1 MNPYRLKDVFNY
13 LTSSN
18 QLLKRKL
25 KLGTSEIPIP
35 PKRSDVT
42 AIEAINRFT
51 KANPRVDTTSL
62 KPLSVKHSNVRQS
75 NVNEPNE
82 GAIQSAFDTATR
94 DAQFEGYP
102 APNYEKFKARYLKK
116 NMKADGGRIGYAGA
130 GLVKTFSLLKNLNK
144 TGSIR
149 GLEEKLTKKFRSEGM
164 DLLEAIKKAQVEST
178 TIKNKAKNKILDD
191 AMKETDI
198 TSDDYVEL
206 IDQKIKIIEPEYYT
220 DIKRW
225 NDSRPDLADKT
236 RALFYPD
243 WAEAKYGENY
253 AGVLQNKQAKAIRE
267 NIDPNVKE
275 PLSPSDQMVSDI
287 DDMNTAN
294 IDEFFDGRK
303 KNAEGGRAGYEDGGR
318 IGFMEGK
325 LVKQGPNTGK
335 IAVKDLKL
343 VKNKKG
349 KIISRQTKY
358 FKDMET
364 ANAAIQKHKEGK
376 SGQLKYKKSKKI
388 LNDPKLKSEFLKYS
402 MGKDVTGK
410 MIRKKY
416 GLSNDEFFY
425 GGLREIIDKDFLQY
439 SKSQV
444 LKSKTIKNMLLLHNN
459 KLSKDF
465 IRNGLIV
472 PDDIIEKLGLNTS
485 EAATASARL
494 SQHYSGMDF
503 GFKELKS
510 IRRNSKS
517 GNKLFEAMNKFSFG
531 NPYKSKLYNISLQLI
546 DDQLGNETGTF
557 ESLKKKASYILKKN
571 KIKGFD
577 INEIA
582 GVTGTA
588 KTGVGEFS
596 QFVDI
601 MDSNLN
607 QKQMASF
614 QAAFSVARQNI
625 LDNPNNFTT
634 ESKKINK
641 LASRFEREYGVKL
654 PRIRALNEVEKY
666 YSPKRLEELKNQGLD
681 IKAASKKLKYTVQM
695 PPGAM
700 TINEFVD
707 QSTPSAKR
715 QLNMTLEL
723 IKQKNPAVAK
733 KVNIALNSG
742 LPIDDIAREIA
753 RIPGVKPFAR
763 TFMKIGGPFE
773 VAFLGLDIAN
783 EVSKGVPL
791 DTSVQQGISNITLGL
806 AGDPKKYQMRD
817 LSNAASEIGVNNTGF
832 QELKNILDLEKKIE
846 EEKKLLD
853 DMQFFNE
860 ESSGG
865 LKGNFNL
872 EEKQKDILN
881 LEEQYKTQALELSNL
896 KNFDSLFEDYNS
908 ATEYL
913 ARKEYN
919 KTLDSRKDRVY
930 PESGTMGSDFM
941 TTIMNPIQSFLPQNL
956 METGL
961 GVISNATRPYV
972 RAAQKIPFIGSI
984 FEPTSDAAKLSAMS
998 QEEKDQRALDM
1009 NIIKQNYHPVMGTTM
1024 TGEQMQPYYDKFFSK
1039 GGIASLTKT
1048 IPPESGPTPH
1058 GLPSLMKR
1066 GIKI

>member
-1 MNPYRLKDVFNY
+1 MNPYRLKNVFEY
-13 LTSSN
+13 LTSNN

-42 AIEAINRFT
+42 TIEAINRFN
-51 KANPRVDTTSL
+51 KANPRVDTTNL
-62 KPLSVKHSNVRQS
+62 KPLSVKHSNVG
-75 NVNEPNE
+75 ETDE
-82 GAIQSAFDTATR
+82 GVIQGAFDTATR
-94 DAQFEGYP
+94 EAQQSGFP
-102 APNYEKFKARYLKK
+102 APNYEKFKARYLKR
-116 NMKADGGRIGYAGA
+116 NMKA
-130 GLVKTFSLLKNLNK
+130 
-144 TGSIR
+144 
-149 GLEEKLTKKFRSEGM
+149 
-164 DLLEAIKKAQVEST
+164 
-178 TIKNKAKNKILDD
+178 
-191 AMKETDI
+191 
-198 TSDDYVEL
+198 
-206 IDQKIKIIEPEYYT
+206 
-220 DIKRW
+220 
-225 NDSRPDLADKT
+225 
-236 RALFYPD
+236 
-243 WAEAKYGENY
+243 
-253 AGVLQNKQAKAIRE
+253 
-267 NIDPNVKE
+267 
-275 PLSPSDQMVSDI
+275 
-287 DDMNTAN
+287 
-294 IDEFFDGRK
+294 
-303 KNAEGGRAGYEDGGR
+303 DGGR

-325 LVKQGPNTGK
+325 LVEQGPNTGK

-343 VKNKKG
+343 IKDKEGN
-349 KIISRQTKY
+349 IISRQTKY

-402 MGKDVTGK
+402 MGKNVTGK

-439 SKSQV
+439 SKSQA

-485 EAATASARL
+485 EAATASSRL

-588 KTGVGEFS
+588 RTGVGEFS

-641 LASRFEREYGVKL
+641 LASRFEKEYGVKL

-707 QSTPSAKR
+707 QSTPNAKK
-715 QLNMTLEL
+715 QLNISLEL
-723 IKQKNPAVAK
+723 LKESNPEAAK
-733 KVNIALNSG
+733 KVTIALNSG

-753 RIPGVKPFAR
+753 RIPGVKQFRKAF
-763 TFMKIGGPFE
+763 TAIGGPIGAAIE
-773 VAFLGLDIAN
+773 AAFAFATYNN
-783 EVSKGVPL
+783 EISKGTPHATAL
-791 DTSVQQGISNITLGL
+791 EITQRDASFGL
-806 AGDPKKYQMRD
+806 AGEVDQARMTD
-817 LSNAASEIGVNNTGF
+817 LTNAGQEIGVNTTGF
-832 QELKNILDLEKKIE
+832 QELKTILDLEKKIE
-846 EEKKLLD
+846 KEKALLQSYNQMDENFLPITSQEKEKGFSQDFDFEQQENKIADLESQYRIQATKLK
-853 DMQFFNE
+853 
-860 ESSGG
+860 SS
-865 LKGNFNL
+865 
-872 EEKQKDILN
+872 E
-881 LEEQYKTQALELSNL
+881 
-896 KNFDSLFEDYNS
+896 NFDTLFQDYNS
-908 ATEYL
+908 AVEYL
-913 ARKEYN
+913 ARKQYN
-919 KTLDSRKDRVY
+919 KTVDDRKNRVY
-930 PESGTMGSDFM
+930 PDAGTMGSDFM

-961 GVISNATRPYV
+961 SVPTSLIPGINKDIDFSIATRPYV
-972 RAAQKIPFIGSI
+972 RAAQKIPFIGD
-984 FEPTSDAAKLSAMS
+984 FFKPTSDAAKLSAMS
-998 QEEKDQRALDM
+998 QEQKDQRALDM
-1009 NIIKQNYHPVMGTTM
+1009 NIVKQNYHPVMGTTM
-1024 TGEQMQPYYDKFFSK
+1024 RPDQMEEYYANYFSK

-1048 IPPESGPTPH
+1048 IPPESGPNSQ
-1058 GLPSLMKR
+1058 GLQGLLNRVK
-1066 GIKI
+1066 KI

>member
-1 MNPYRLKDVFNY
+1 MNPYRLKNVFEY
-13 LTSSN
+13 LTSNN
-18 QLLKRKL
+18 QLLKKKL

-42 AIEAINRFT
+42 TIEAINRFN
-51 KANPRVDTTSL
+51 KANPRVDTTNL

-75 NVNEPNE
+75 NVNQPSE
-82 GAIQSAFDTATR
+82 GSIQSAFDTATR
-94 DAQFEGYP
+94 DAQFEGFP
-102 APNYEKFKARYLKK
+102 APNYEKFKARYLKR
-116 NMKADGGRIGYAGA
+116 NMKA
-130 GLVKTFSLLKNLNK
+130 
-144 TGSIR
+144 
-149 GLEEKLTKKFRSEGM
+149 
-164 DLLEAIKKAQVEST
+164 
-178 TIKNKAKNKILDD
+178 
-191 AMKETDI
+191 
-198 TSDDYVEL
+198 
-206 IDQKIKIIEPEYYT
+206 
-220 DIKRW
+220 
-225 NDSRPDLADKT
+225 
-236 RALFYPD
+236 
-243 WAEAKYGENY
+243 
-253 AGVLQNKQAKAIRE
+253 
-267 NIDPNVKE
+267 
-275 PLSPSDQMVSDI
+275 
-287 DDMNTAN
+287 
-294 IDEFFDGRK
+294 
-303 KNAEGGRAGYEDGGR
+303 DGGR

-325 LVKQGPNTGK
+325 LVEQGPNTGK

-343 VKNKKG
+343 IKDKEGN
-349 KIISRQTKY
+349 IISRQTKY

-402 MGKDVTGK
+402 MGKNVTGK

-416 GLSNDEFFY
+416 GLSNEEFFQ

-439 SKSQV
+439 SKSQA

-485 EAATASARL
+485 EAATASSRL

-588 KTGVGEFS
+588 RTGVGEFS

-607 QKQMASF
+607 QKQMAAF

-641 LASRFEREYGVKL
+641 LASRFEKEYGVKL

-707 QSTPSAKR
+707 QSTPNAKK
-715 QLNMTLEL
+715 QLNISLEL
-723 IKQKNPAVAK
+723 LKESNPEAAK
-733 KVNIALNSG
+733 KVTIALNSG

-753 RIPGVKPFAR
+753 RIPGVKQFRKAF
-763 TFMKIGGPFE
+763 TALGGPIGAAIE
-773 VAFLGLDIAN
+773 AAFAFATYNN
-783 EVSKGVPL
+783 EISKGTPHATAKEIAER
-791 DTSVQQGISNITLGL
+791 DASFGIFGEVDQARMTDLTN
-806 AGDPKKYQMRD
+806 AGQ
-817 LSNAASEIGVNNTGF
+817 EIGVNTTGF
-832 QELKNILDLEKKIE
+832 QELKTILDLEKKIE
-846 EEKKLLD
+846 KEKRSLEDNKFL
-853 DMQFFNE
+853 NE
-860 ESSGG
+860 ETGDTLGG
-865 LKGNFNL
+865 TFNIEQQEKNIADL
-872 EEKQKDILN
+872 ES
-881 LEEQYKTQALELSNL
+881 QYKIQATKLRSSE
-896 KNFDSLFEDYNS
+896 NFDTLFQDYNS
-908 ATEYL
+908 AVEYL
-913 ARKEYN
+913 ARKQYN
-919 KTLDSRKDRVY
+919 KVVDVKKNQVY
-930 PESGTMGSDFM
+930 PNQGKIGSDF
-941 TTIMNPIQSFLPQNL
+941 TAAFFDPIKSYLPQNL

-961 GVISNATRPYV
+961 SVPTSLIPGINMDIDISSITRPYV
-972 RAAQKIPFIGSI
+972 RAAQKIPFIGD
-984 FEPTSDAAKLSAMS
+984 FFKPTSDAAKLSAMS
-998 QEEKDQRALDM
+998 QEEKNQRALDM
-1009 NIIKQNYHPVMGTTM
+1009 NIVKQNYHPVMGTTM
-1024 TGEQMQPYYDKFFSK
+1024 RPDQMEEYYENYFSK

-1058 GLPSLMKR
+1058 GLPYVYNNVK
-1066 GIKI
+1066 KI

>member
-1 MNPYRLKDVFNY
+1 MTSPFKLTQIYKG
-13 LTSSN
+13 LTSKN

-35 PKRSDVT
+35 AKRDDVT
-42 AIEAINRFT
+42 TIEAINRFT
-51 KANPRVDTTSL
+51 KANPRVDTTNL
-62 KPLSVKHSNVRQS
+62 KPLSVKQS

-94 DAQFEGYP
+94 EAQFEGYP
-102 APNYEKFKARYLKK
+102 APSYEKFKARYLKR
-116 NMKADGGRIGYAGA
+116 NMKADGGRIG
-130 GLVKTFSLLKNLNK
+130 
-144 TGSIR
+144 
-149 GLEEKLTKKFRSEGM
+149 
-164 DLLEAIKKAQVEST
+164 
-178 TIKNKAKNKILDD
+178 
-191 AMKETDI
+191 
-198 TSDDYVEL
+198 
-206 IDQKIKIIEPEYYT
+206 
-220 DIKRW
+220 
-225 NDSRPDLADKT
+225 
-236 RALFYPD
+236 
-243 WAEAKYGENY
+243 
-253 AGVLQNKQAKAIRE
+253 
-267 NIDPNVKE
+267 
-275 PLSPSDQMVSDI
+275 
-287 DDMNTAN
+287 
-294 IDEFFDGRK
+294 
-303 KNAEGGRAGYEDGGR
+303 
-318 IGFMEGK
+318 FMEGQ

-335 IAVKDLKL
+335 IAVRDLKL
-343 VKNKKG
+343 VKDKKG

-358 FKDMET
+358 FKDMDA

-376 SGQLKYKKSKKI
+376 SGQLKFKKSKKI
-388 LNDPKLKSEFLKYS
+388 LNDPKLKAKFLKYA

-416 GLSNDEFFY
+416 GLSNEEFFQ
-425 GGLREIIDKDFLQY
+425 GGLRDIIDKDFLQY
-439 SKSQV
+439 SKSQA

-531 NPYKSKLYNISLQLI
+531 NPYRSKLYNISLQLI

-588 KTGVGEFS
+588 RTGVGEFS

-601 MDSNLN
+601 MNSNLN

-641 LASRFEREYGVKL
+641 LASRFEKEYGVKL

-700 TINEFVD
+700 TINEFID

-715 QLNMTLEL
+715 QLNMTLKLLKES
-723 IKQKNPAVAK
+723 NPAVAK
-733 KVNIALNSG
+733 QAGVILNSG
-742 LPIDDIAREIA
+742 LNLNEMAAEIA
-753 RIPGVKPFAR
+753 RIPGVKQFRKVFTA
-763 TFMKIGGPFE
+763 IGGPIGAAIE
-773 VAFLGLDIAN
+773 AAFAGATYFN
-783 EVSKGVPL
+783 EISKGVPHQTAMEIMKR
-791 DTSVQQGISNITLGL
+791 DATFGL
-806 AGDPKKYQMRD
+806 AGDAEGAQMTD
-817 LSNAASEIGVNNTGF
+817 LTNAATEIGVNTTGF
-832 QELKNILDLEKKIE
+832 QELKDILDLEKKITAGKRSLE
-846 EEKKLLD
+846 DSKFL
-853 DMQFFNE
+853 NE
-860 ESSGG
+860 ETGDMIGG
-865 LKGNFNL
+865 TFNIEQQEKNISDL
-872 EEKQKDILN
+872 EKQYEI
-881 LEEQYKTQALELSNL
+881 QARKLSNL
-896 KNFDSLFEDYNS
+896 ENYNSLFEDYNS
-908 ATEYL
+908 AVEYL

-919 KTLDSRKDRVY
+919 KTVDDRKNRVY
-930 PESGTMGSDFM
+930 PEMGSMGSDFM

-956 METGL
+956 METT
-961 GVISNATRPYV
+961 SATRPLV
-972 RAAQKIPFIGSI
+972 RGLRKLPFIGGL
-984 FEPTSDAAKLSAMS
+984 FDPTSDAAKLSAMS

-1024 TGEQMQPYYDKFFSK
+1024 TGGQMQGYYDKFFSK

-1058 GLPSLMKR
+1058 GLPYVYNNVK
-1066 GIKI
+1066 KI